1 MNIQQAPEI
10 KANGDKMSSQ
20 EISLR
25 WGKAIRPHELET
37 AFAVCLGDRD
47 FAMYKIMMFLTGNAE
62 GFRVAEKTIIERC
75 NISESG
81 YKNAR
86 KKLVEKGWLTLI
98 PGKEII
104 INYEKIYEEY
114 RKSKGF
120 PETTP

>member
-1 MNIQQAPEI
+1 MNMQQAPEI
-10 KANGDKMSSQ
+10 KANGNKMSSQ
-20 EISLR
+20 EIPLR

-86 KKLVEKGWLTLI
+86 KKLVEKGWLTLV